1 MRRRLFMVAL
11 IAASLCTAMSSRRAL
26 AEDPPKP
33 DQLKQMYDDT
43 LTQLKSAQERKTQL
57 AAENEQLKAKL
68 VELQKQLD
76 AAQAQSA
83 ELEKQ
88 NATLAERSFFFRA
101 HYAAWQEFLRFYPR
115 LQARWQV
122 FFGGESVTPHN
133 GGPVFVDPEWP
144 WSAQS

>member
-1 MRRRLFMVAL
+1 MRRRLYMLAL
-11 IAASLCTAMSSRRAL
+11 IAASLCATAPRRAAL
-26 AEDPPKP
+26 PEDAPKP
-33 DQLKQMYDDT
+33 DQLKQMYEDT

-76 AAQAQSA
+76 AAAAQSA

-88 NATLAERSFFFRA
+88 NAALAERNFFFRA
-101 HYAAWQEFLRFYPR
+101 HYTAWQEFLRFYPR

-122 FFGGESVTPHN
+122 FLGNDNASPHN
-133 GGPVFVDPEWP
+133 SPPVV
-144 WSAQS
+144 